1 MRDTL
6 NTIGRA
12 LGALCGAALAVIWA
26 FTFWVP
32 SAGLTLPGTS
42 PIGALMFTA
51 FALFATIASLR
62 GHATAVVLL
71 FLASFFPVGASLIR
85 IDHWLRI
92 IGWLDVGLAVASAL
106 LWLTRARGQPVPE
119 PPIG

>member
-1 MRDTL
+1 LRNTV

-12 LGALCGAALAVIWA
+12 LGALCGAALTVIWA

-32 SAGLTLPGTS
+32 AAGLTLPGIS
-42 PIGALMFTA
+42 VVGALMFTV
-51 FALFATIASLR
+51 FALFAAIASVR
-62 GHATAVVLL
+62 GHSTVVVLL

-92 IGWLDVGLAVASAL
+92 VGWLDVGLFVSSAL
-106 LWLTRARGQPVPE
+106 LWLTRARSRPMPE
-119 PPIG
+119 AAD